1 MKFDFQF
8 ACDQLSS
15 TNHSALLDV
24 SSSASC
30 QHILTMCIHIC
41 TYMDTLPLS
50 KHIHRLPAL
59 AADLGHIFVMLM
71 FSSNCKSVKSCSELA
86 LSNQM
91 IGFLLLLFRKPISI
105 L

>member
-41 TYMDTLPLS
+41 TYMDTLPLRFGFLYC
-50 KHIHRLPAL
+50 IH
-59 AADLGHIFVMLM
+59 
-71 FSSNCKSVKSCSELA
+71 A
-86 LSNQM
+86 LSSAKCPSDSMKVFRN
-91 IGFLLLLFRKPISI
+91 ILFKTMTDFS
-105 L
+105 